1 MSPQFFLAAA
11 ALAIAILVPLGAPVP
26 AIAVGIALA
35 GLLVATKQKFN
46 EPSSTSIKK
55 KAAR

>member
-11 ALAIAILVPLGAPVP
+11 ALAIAILIPLGAPVP

-35 GLLVATKQKFN
+35 GFLVATKQKYN
-46 EPSSTSIKK
+46 EPSSARMKK
-55 KAAR
+55 KASR